1 MMIPKDKK
9 KHMAV
14 GFVISFAVTAVA
26 VYLGGDPS
34 SGLLAAAAA
43 GAIKEVMDDN
53 GPGQEDFMDF
63 FATAAPGVIP
73 PLVLPWAFS
82 AMGWAA

>member
-1 MMIPKDKK
+1 MIPLDKK

-14 GFVISFAVTAVA
+14 GFCLSLVVTAVA
-26 VYLGGDPS
+26 VYFGGDPS

-63 FATAAPGVIP
+63 YATATPGMIP

-82 AMGWAA
+82 AMGWVA

>member
-1 MMIPKDKK
+1 MIQKDKK

-34 SGLLAAAAA
+34 IGLLAAAVA
-43 GAIKEVMDDN
+43 GAVKEIMDDH
-53 GPGQEDFMDF
+53 GPGQEEFMDF
-63 FATAAPGVIP
+63 YATTAPGVIP
-73 PLVLPWAFS
+73 PLVLPWLFS